1 MSIPVLIIGASGTG
15 KSTSLRNF
23 SPDEVELINVE
34 RKPLPFRNEFKPLN
48 TDSYREICKAMKA
61 TKKKAVVIDDAG
73 YLITNSFMRGH
84 SAGGGG
90 NSVFALYNQLA
101 DDFWKLIGFSKALE
115 PDKVVYF
122 MMHEDKKD
130 DGTVKPKTIGKL
142 LDEKVCLEGMFT
154 IVLRSAYED
163 GKYIFH
169 TNTNGFDVC
178 KTPIGMF
185 ETPDI
190 ENDLKMVDEKIREY
204 YNLYNKDNGG
214 TK

>member
-34 RKPLPFRNEFKPLN
+34 GKPLPFRNEFKPLN

-84 SAGGGG
+84 SASGGG

-115 PDKVVYF
+115 PDKIVYF

>member
-15 KSTSLRNF
+15 KSTSMRNF
-23 SPDEVELINVE
+23 TPDAVELINVE
-34 RKPLPFRNEFKPLN
+34 RKPLPFRNKFKPLN

-61 TKKKAVVIDDAG
+61 TKKKVVVIDDAG
-73 YLITNSFMRGH
+73 YLITNRFMRGH
-84 SAGGGG
+84 SAGGCG
-90 NSVFALYNQLA
+90 NSVYSLYNQLA
-101 DDFWKLIGFSKALE
+101 DDFWKLVEFSKVLE
-115 PDKVVYF
+115 PDKIVYF
-122 MMHEDKKD
+122 MMHEDIKEN
-130 DGTVKPKTIGKL
+130 GTVKPKTIGKM
-142 LDEKVCLEGMFT
+142 LDEKVCIEGMFT

-178 KTPIGMF
+178 KTPIEMF